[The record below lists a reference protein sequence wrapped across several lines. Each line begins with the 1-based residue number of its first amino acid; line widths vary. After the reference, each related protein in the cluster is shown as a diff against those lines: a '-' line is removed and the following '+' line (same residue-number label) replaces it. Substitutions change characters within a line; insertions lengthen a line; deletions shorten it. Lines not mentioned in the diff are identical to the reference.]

1 MTQQQICEKLAGE
14 TIRSHITDFYDMKFK
29 FEMALA
35 AGYEIHRQEIANI
48 TARKVI
54 AIKDGKEIEYPSIS
68 AAARKIEVNH
78 TSIYKVLIGENK
90 TCKSFKW
97 RYKK

>member
-35 AGYEIHRQEIANI
+35 AGYEIHRD
-48 TARKVI
+48 RKSTRLNSSHI
-54 AIKDGKEIEYPSIS
+54 PLSRMPSS
-68 AAARKIEVNH
+68 A
-78 TSIYKVLIGENK
+78 
-90 TCKSFKW
+90 
-97 RYKK
+97 